1 MNRSIKN
8 LAKIFHTIN
17 SLCMTLIIGVI
28 LVYSY
33 TIFETYFETEDPQEL
48 IRLLIPLSM
57 VVYLVLLSILSS
69 KIETK
74 LINEDTYN
82 LIELLIMHAL
92 LYGVLTP
99 FAMFDYYILYI
110 IIVVNKQEMLIMK
123 RSKDDAYYYAKIL
136 LRCGIYF
143 YIPFLLFKYINLVL
157 RIVSQLRNE
166 EMIGINS
173 VIYFGILLFAFL
185 QFRLAERDLN
195 EKKTLP
201 CIIRVGIFT
210 ILSNPFTFHGLA
222 FMGAIGSIL
231 FQDHQFDQLKEEFM
245 KLKDKIVKKFKRY

>member
-17 SLCMTLIIGVI
+17 SLFMTIIIGII
-28 LVYSY
+28 LVFSY
-33 TIFETYFETEDPQEL
+33 RIFEAYQNTQDPQEL
-48 IRLLIPLSM
+48 VRLLVPLSL
-57 VVYLVLLSILSS
+57 VVYLTLLSILSS
-69 KIETK
+69 RIETK
-74 LINEDTYN
+74 LINEDNHN
-82 LIELLIMHAL
+82 LIELLVLHAL

-110 IIVVNKQEMLIMK
+110 MIVVNKQEMLITK
-123 RSKDDAYYYAKIL
+123 RRKDDHYYFAKIL

-143 YIPFLLFKYINLVL
+143 YIPFLLFKYVNLV
-157 RIVSQLRNE
+157 IKVVSQLKNE
-166 EMIGINS
+166 ELIGINS

-195 EKKTLP
+195 EKQTLY

-222 FMGAIGSIL
+222 FIIAIGSIL
-231 FQDHQFDQLKEEFM
+231 FQDHQFDQLKEEFI
-245 KLKDKIVKKFKRY
+245 KLKDKMVKKYKRY